1 MNQTLFSAQ
10 EWVMI
15 DTETTGFSRP
25 IYAVELGAQRM
36 RGWVP
41 CGEPFRMLINQ
52 NAEIPPQASRVHGY
66 TREILERDGELPLA
80 VYEKFRGYAADL
92 PIVAYNLT
100 YDLDDVLLPEWER
113 LSISPIG
120 SRGFCALRL
129 AQRLLDPVPAGNCK
143 LQTLRQFYKLEG
155 GGAHT
160 ALGDVETV
168 IRLLS
173 EVLKPIAEVHGL
185 NTWEKI
191 IAYTEGDFFPSR
203 LAFGKHKGRD
213 YRDALSDKGFKSWL
227 EWLTESTNEN
237 TRSMGLWYLARLS
250 DAADTASQTT
260 TMLRNKSGS
269 DVTFG
274 AEELER
280 LVEQVRAR
288 LAQIETEYTQEK
300 SNVSQVRSKIFLLVQ
315 DTYQRRDQLKL
326 VVAYRE
332 RFLDSLVREGREQA
346 DAISE
351 EFSAEKD
358 SVDADYQDAAD
369 EAENTRVLSDEDA
382 LRMQQLWKKLVRL
395 FHPDRYHDDPAKK
408 ETYEKLVATINA
420 ARDECD
426 LELLE
431 LISKDP
437 MAYIARQGWGGIDL
451 QEALGFKE
459 LEKLYTT
466 LQLEVIKIIEL
477 LGELRDSP
485 DYELYKLSEV
495 NRAVIEEVAQEQ
507 IETLDQEIEALQTKA
522 NTLKVEI
529 EELDPAGIDDIS

>member
-80 VYEKFRGYAADL
+80 VYEKFKEYAADL

-113 LSISPIG
+113 LGISPIG

>member
-168 IRLLS
+168 ISLLS
-173 EVLKPIAEVHGL
+173 EVLKPIAEEHGL

>member
-1 MNQTLFSAQ
+1 
-10 EWVMI
+10 
-15 DTETTGFSRP
+15 
-25 IYAVELGAQRM
+25 
-36 RGWVP
+36 
-41 CGEPFRMLINQ
+41 
-52 NAEIPPQASRVHGY
+52 
-66 TREILERDGELPLA
+66 
-80 VYEKFRGYAADL
+80 
-92 PIVAYNLT
+92 
-100 YDLDDVLLPEWER
+100 
-113 LSISPIG
+113 
-120 SRGFCALRL
+120 
-129 AQRLLDPVPAGNCK
+129 
-143 LQTLRQFYKLEG
+143 
-155 GGAHT
+155 
-160 ALGDVETV
+160 
-168 IRLLS
+168 
-173 EVLKPIAEVHGL
+173 
-185 NTWEKI
+185 
-191 IAYTEGDFFPSR
+191 
-203 LAFGKHKGRD
+203 
-213 YRDALSDKGFKSWL
+213 
-227 EWLTESTNEN
+227 
-237 TRSMGLWYLARLS
+237 MGLWYLARLS

>member
-80 VYEKFRGYAADL
+80 VYEKFREYAADL

-113 LSISPIG
+113 LGISPIG

-168 IRLLS
+168 ISLLS
-173 EVLKPIAEVHGL
+173 EVLKPIAEEHGL

-213 YRDALSDKGFKSWL
+213 YRDAVSDKGFKSWL

-250 DAADTASQTT
+250 DSADTASQTT
-260 TMLRNKSGS
+260 TMQRNKSGS
-269 DVTFG
+269 ETIFG
-274 AEELER
+274 KEELEE

-507 IETLDQEIEALQTKA
+507 IENLDQEIEALQTKA
-522 NTLKVEI
+522 NTLKGEI